1 MWHSISSCVVPNKV
15 LADAEKCSFRLP
27 ANDFCLAHKFFITTF
42 FLEAC
47 LVYTWYEDNLNNY
60 IPAYRSAS
68 GQQTFLYAAT
78 VFSTCSYHQ
87 CLLANFEKGVKGIPL
102 FLRVCQ
108 NSCKSFNLSIV
119 MHFNRFRFQWIFQ
132 FH

>member
-47 LVYTWYEDNLNNY
+47 LVYTWYEDIILVIIY
-60 IPAYRSAS
+60 QPTGLPQGSRLFYMLQQSFPHALIISACL
-68 GQQTFLYAAT
+68 QILKRELKEFL
-78 VFSTCSYHQ
+78 FS
-87 CLLANFEKGVKGIPL
+87 
-102 FLRVCQ
+102 
-108 NSCKSFNLSIV
+108 
-119 MHFNRFRFQWIFQ
+119 
-132 FH
+132 

>member
-15 LADAEKCSFRLP
+15 LADAEKCSFRLH
-27 ANDFCLAHKFFITTF
+27 ANDFCLPHKFFITTF

-68 GQQTFLYAAT
+68 GQQTFST
-78 VFSTCSYHQ
+78 VQQSFPHALIISASLQILKRELKEFLFS
-87 CLLANFEKGVKGIPL
+87 
-102 FLRVCQ
+102 
-108 NSCKSFNLSIV
+108 
-119 MHFNRFRFQWIFQ
+119 
-132 FH
+132 